1 MNGHRNYNGVSFSLA
16 LSLSEEEETLS
27 LSLRALGGNGRRK
40 GRSPL
45 LGYRDTLYST
55 VSQLTSDAKVKRV
68 NNYGLVLRS
77 LAPGPAQNLV
87 LSSCPLRIVL
97 DGTIH

>member
-1 MNGHRNYNGVSFSLA
+1 MDTGTTMVFPSLSFSL
-16 LSLSEEEETLS
+16 SLRKKKLS
-27 LSLRALGGNGRRK
+27 LSLRAQGGNGRRE
-40 GRSPL
+40 GRSPS
-45 LGYRDTLYST
+45 LGLTGHLIYIGAHT
-55 VSQLTSDAKVKRV
+55 TSDAKVKRV

-87 LSSCPLRIVL
+87 LSPCPLRIVL